1 MEQVG
6 LVGRV
11 AALAI
16 GMVLTMVTPLIAQ
29 TAASA
34 AAPVF
39 TVVSIKPNTSGS
51 GRSNLELQPGGRF
64 IAVNVALLGLV
75 RVAYGGDD
83 GPLTQEGLAVNE
95 TWAERRAVM
104 SAKYDIQATAE
115 REVAQQD
122 LPRALRQLLSDRFKL
137 AVHRETRVV
146 PSYQLV
152 LSRPD
157 GRLGPGLRRSSIDC
171 AQPSAAAE
179 NGRSPCG
186 FQSFPGK
193 ASGRVPIGDLARRVL
208 PAGVGDGRPI
218 EDKTG
223 LQGNFEFTLEWTP
236 DAAAP
241 ARPPDAPPAPPID
254 PNGSSFVTALRE
266 QLGLKLEPR
275 TGSIDVLVVDR
286 AEQPSPD

>member
-1 MEQVG
+1 VRCIGRLGAVAVG
-6 LVGRV
+6 IIVTMATR
-11 AALAI
+11 
-16 GMVLTMVTPLIAQ
+16 LTAQ
-29 TAASA
+29 APSA
-34 AAPVF
+34 DAPVF
-39 TVVSIKPNTSGS
+39 TVVSVKPNTSGS
-51 GRSNLELQPGGRF
+51 LRSNLDLQPGGRF
-64 IAVNVALLGLV
+64 TALNVSVLQLV
-75 RVAYGGDD
+75 RVAYGDD
-83 GPLTQEGLAVNE
+83 GPLTQDRLSVSDKVPD
-95 TWAERRAVM
+95 RRIVT
-104 SAKYDIQATAE
+104 SEKFDILATAE
-115 REVAQQD
+115 RELAQPD
-122 LPRALRQLLSDRFKL
+122 LPLALRQLLADRFKL
-137 AVHRETRVV
+137 TVHRETRAV

-152 LSRPD
+152 LSRPA

-171 AQPSAAAE
+171 AQPATAAE

-193 ASGRVPIGDLARRVL
+193 ASGRLPIGDLARRVL

-218 EDKTG
+218 EDNTG
-223 LQGNFEFTLEWTP
+223 LQGSFEFTLEWTP

-286 AEQPSPD
+286 AERPSPD